1 MDKKQ
6 NMMNILSDRDISSL
20 FKKLIFILIVF
31 NVTAIFILF
40 SIKSNTY
47 LFIMADYLIM
57 GLLMIYLI
65 YKYFVKQDKIINNAT
80 KQIQSYING
89 NQDARIDC
97 NYEGSIYKLFHEINS
112 IVSILNANIKNE
124 EKSML
129 E

>member
-6 NMMNILSDRDISSL
+6 NMMNILSDRDVLSL
-20 FKKLIFILIVF
+20 FKKLIFTLIVF
-31 NVTAIFILF
+31 NVTALFILF

-65 YKYFVKQDKIINNAT
+65 YKYFVKQNKIINNAS

-97 NYEGSIYKLFHEINS
+97 NYEGAYTNYF
-112 IVSILNANIKNE
+112 
-124 EKSML
+124 MR
-129 E
+129 